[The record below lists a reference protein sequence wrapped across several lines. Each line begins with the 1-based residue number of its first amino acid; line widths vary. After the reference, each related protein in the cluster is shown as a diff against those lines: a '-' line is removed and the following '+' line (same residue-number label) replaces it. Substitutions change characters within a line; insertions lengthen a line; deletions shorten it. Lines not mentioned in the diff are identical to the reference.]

1 MDKSPQALLTA
12 RGVEERTNLPKS
24 TVYELA
30 ARGELPCL
38 RIGRAVRF
46 PLRAIE
52 EWIERNTSNGPRD
65 AA

>member
-12 RGVEERTNLPKS
+12 RELEERTNLPKS
-24 TVYELA
+24 TAYELA
-30 ARGELPCL
+30 AKGELPCL

-46 PLRAIE
+46 PLRAVE
-52 EWIERNTSNGPRD
+52 EWIERNTVIGPRD